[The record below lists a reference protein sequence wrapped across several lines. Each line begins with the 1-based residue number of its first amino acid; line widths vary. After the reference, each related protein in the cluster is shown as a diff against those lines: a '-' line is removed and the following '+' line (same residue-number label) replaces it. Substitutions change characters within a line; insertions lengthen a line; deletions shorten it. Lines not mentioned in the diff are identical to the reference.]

1 MPKRRLRS
9 SKEMKGSNV
18 ANELVEAMREA
29 AEIAQGRAEPA
40 AAHQFPLPLDLSR
53 RVTTMDESKITTQ
66 ISSGS
71 SLNSRLLFGGT
82 VFLASFL
89 LFLVEP
95 IAAKQLLP
103 VFGGSAAVWITC
115 LVFFQTALLIAY
127 LNAHWLAHR
136 SHWILHFALLL
147 MAAASAIAWSVKT
160 VDLNNASHHPVSAIF
175 AALGLSIGLPFLML
189 GATSPLLQVWL
200 ARLQTSGIPYRLFA
214 LSNLASLLAL
224 ALYPTLI
231 EPHFTLKAQRLIWCS
246 GFAVFALVS
255 AILAWR
261 TRSATNTP
269 TQSTTAN
276 ESSITPAPLTH
287 KLLWVMLPMGAA
299 MQLSAVTSYLTQNIA
314 AIPLL
319 WILPLAVY
327 LITLILAFQFPRL
340 LPRGILTRFLVVML
354 AGLGYMLSQI
364 DVSVPLRIGL
374 SFFLIE
380 VFFACLF
387 CHTEAYALRPQRAS
401 ESTLFYLLFAAGGAI
416 GSFLIGI
423 ASPLI
428 FSFNYDL
435 ALTFFVTALLAL
447 AVTWSSGWPQRLLWA
462 TASALMLALV
472 IMLHLANPRNTPIAV
487 RNFYGSLRVR
497 ESLSAYP
504 GTTMRTLTNGSIQ
517 HGTQI
522 FSPKLRKTP
531 TTYYA
536 EDSGVGLALR
546 FCCQDHARNIGV
558 VGLGVGTIAAY
569 GRPGD
574 HIRFYEI
581 NPAVT
586 PIAQNVFTYLRDSRA
601 QIGIVEGDARTSLS
615 QEQPQNFDVLVVD
628 AFSGDA
634 IPLHLLTTQAID
646 IYKRHLAPGGIIAF
660 HISNSHVDLEPEIV
674 KLAKSAG
681 MDVRR
686 VSSFENHDLGEFTA
700 TWMLLTSNPYFF
712 TQPEVA
718 IRIRKPV
725 DASKAQVWTDD
736 YSSLLPILRW

>member
-1 MPKRRLRS
+1 MTR
-9 SKEMKGSNV
+9 M
-18 ANELVEAMREA
+18 
-29 AEIAQGRAEPA
+29 
-40 AAHQFPLPLDLSR
+40 
-53 RVTTMDESKITTQ
+53 
-66 ISSGS
+66 
-71 SLNSRLLFGGT
+71 RLLFGGA

-115 LVFFQTALLIAY
+115 LVFFQAALLVAY
-127 LNAHWLAHR
+127 LYAHWLAHR

-147 MAAASAIAWSVKT
+147 LAAASAIAWAAQT
-160 VDLNNASHHPVSAIF
+160 VDPGRAAQHPVSAIF
-175 AALGLSIGLPFLML
+175 AALGVSIGLPFLML

-200 ARLQTSGIPYRLFA
+200 ARIETRGIPYRLFA

-224 ALYPTLI
+224 ALYPTVI
-231 EPHFTLKAQRLIWCS
+231 EPHFTLKAQRLVWCG
-246 GFAVFALVS
+246 GFAAFALVS
-255 AILAWR
+255 AILTWR
-261 TRSATNTP
+261 TGTATGAPAQSKAGDESA
-269 TQSTTAN
+269 
-276 ESSITPAPLTH
+276 ITPAPLAH
-287 KLLWVMLPMGAA
+287 KWLWVLLPMGAA

-327 LITLILAFQFPRL
+327 LITLILAFQFPRF
-340 LPRGILTRFLVVML
+340 LPRGIVVRFLVVML

-387 CHTEAYALRPQRAS
+387 CHTEAYALRPKRTS
-401 ESTLFYLLFAAGGAI
+401 ESTLFYLLFAAGGAL

-435 ALTFFVTALLAL
+435 ALTFLVTALLAL
-447 AVTWSSGWPQRLLWA
+447 AVTWSGGWAQRLLWT
-462 TASALMLALV
+462 TASILLLVLVLMLHVAYQ
-472 IMLHLANPRNTPIAV
+472 RNTPLAV

-497 ESLSAYP
+497 QSLAAFP
-504 GTTMRTLTNGSIQ
+504 GASQRTLTNGSIQ

-522 FSPKLRKTP
+522 FTAELRRTP

-546 FCCQDHARNIGV
+546 FCCQGRARKIGV

-569 GRPGD
+569 GKTGD
-574 HIRFYEI
+574 RIRFYEI

-586 PIAQNVFTYLRDSRA
+586 PIAQNLFTYLRESGA
-601 QIGIVEGDARTSLS
+601 EIGIVEGDARSSLAT
-615 QEQPQNFDVLVVD
+615 EQPQNFDVLVID

-634 IPLHLLTTQAID
+634 IPLHLLTTQAIEL
-646 IYKRHLAPGGIIAF
+646 YKRHLVPGGILAF
-660 HISNSHVDLEPEIV
+660 HISNQHVDLEPEIAL
-674 KLAKSAG
+674 LARDAG

-686 VSSFENHDLGEFTA
+686 VSSFANEQRGEFTA
-700 TWMLLTSNPYFF
+700 TWMLVSENSNFF
-712 TQPEVA
+712 AQADVASRAKQPAEDSRV
-718 IRIRKPV
+718 RL
-725 DASKAQVWTDD
+725 WTDD
-736 YSSLLPILRW
+736 YSSLLPLIRW

>member
-1 MPKRRLRS
+1 MTQLR
-9 SKEMKGSNV
+9 V
-18 ANELVEAMREA
+18 
-29 AEIAQGRAEPA
+29 
-40 AAHQFPLPLDLSR
+40 
-53 RVTTMDESKITTQ
+53 
-66 ISSGS
+66 
-71 SLNSRLLFGGT
+71 LFGGA

-115 LVFFQTALLIAY
+115 LVFFQTALLVAY
-127 LNAHWLAHR
+127 LYAHWLAQR

-147 MAAASAIAWSVKT
+147 LAAASAIVWSAKT
-160 VDLNNASHHPVSAIF
+160 IEWSSASQHPVSAIF

-200 ARLQTSGIPYRLFA
+200 ARLETRGIPYRLYA

-231 EPHFTLKAQRLIWCS
+231 EPHFTLHAQRLVWCC

-255 AILAWR
+255 ATLTWR
-261 TRSATNTP
+261 TRSATYP
-269 TQSTTAN
+269 LRSALQD
-276 ESSITPAPLTH
+276 ESDLTPAPLSH
-287 KLLWVMLPMGAA
+287 KLLWVLLPMGAA

-340 LPRGILTRFLVVML
+340 LPRGIITRFLVVLL

-374 SFFLIE
+374 SFFLVE

-387 CHTEAYALRPQRAS
+387 CHTEANALRPQRTS
-401 ESTLFYLLFAAGGAI
+401 ESTLFYLFFAAGGAL

-435 ALTFFVTALLAL
+435 AFTFFITALLAL
-447 AVTWSSGWPQRLLWA
+447 AVTWTSGWQQRLLWA
-462 TASALMLALV
+462 TASVLLLV
-472 IMLHLANPRNTPIAV
+472 LVVMLHLAYLRNTPIAV

-504 GTTMRTLTNGSIQ
+504 GATMRTLTNGSIQ

-522 FSPKLRKTP
+522 FSPELRKTP

-546 FCCQDHARNIGV
+546 FCCPGHARNIGV

-569 GRPGD
+569 GQPGD
-574 HIRFYEI
+574 RIRFYEI
-581 NPAVT
+581 NPAVY
-586 PIAQNVFTYLRDSRA
+586 PIAQHAFTYMRDSA
-601 QIGIVEGDARTSLS
+601 AHVDSVEGDARATLAA
-615 QEQPQNFDVLVVD
+615 EPPMGFDVLVVD

-634 IPLHLLTTQAID
+634 IPLHLLTTQAMD
-646 IYKRHLAPGGIIAF
+646 VYKRHLAPGGIIAF

-674 KLAKSAG
+674 QLAKAAG

-686 VSSFENHDLGEFTA
+686 VPSFENHDLGEFTA
-700 TWMLLTSNPYFF
+700 TWMLLTNNSNFF
-712 TQPEVA
+712 AQPEVA
-718 IRIRKPV
+718 IRVRKPV
-725 DASKAQVWTDD
+725 DAKDFHVWTDD
-736 YSSLLPILRW
+736 YSSLLPSLRW